1 VSADRQSTG
10 SGRRPARQANNPL
23 AALAFI
29 TAFPAVVLFGA
40 WRFAN
45 SQDDSAPPAPDVVA
59 ELPANAPQ
67 TPVLSARRTPAVL
80 ARETSAAAFEEAL
93 RPLGGAVLP
102 GSCAGVAVDG
112 VTTLSDGIETPVTPA
127 STLKFIVASVALDVL
142 GPDHVFTTEVRAE
155 IAADGSIVSLY
166 LVGGG
171 DPLLSSNWY
180 PDDAQYNRFP
190 QQPATSLD
198 ALADA
203 VKAAGVNQI
212 AGNVIADVTRY
223 DAEYYPPGWE
233 IALRNVEGGPISA
246 LTVNDG
252 WVRGDS
258 ARVTDPGAGAAR
270 EFYRL
275 LVERGITIAGQPATG
290 ATPTGLATLAKVT
303 SAPLIQVVGEM
314 LQNSDNNTAEMMLK
328 EIGFVARGSGSR
340 ASGLGVVEDKL
351 AEWAVPM
358 TGVVLDDGS
367 GLSRKNKMTC
377 DAFLAVLSRYS
388 VDDPLVS
395 VLAVAGQTG
404 TLEPYFGDT
413 AVAGR
418 LFGKTGS
425 LNGVKALI
433 GYVSAPGGSTITF
446 ALLLESP
453 GIDEAASFRPLWEG
467 PLASAL
473 GSYPAGP
480 NADQLAPLA
489 VIASS

>member
-1 VSADRQSTG
+1 MAAERRGDG
-10 SGRRPARQANNPL
+10 GLRRPPRQANNPL

-29 TAFPAVVLFGA
+29 TAFPAVLLFGA
-40 WRFAN
+40 WRFAD
-45 SQDDSAPPAPDVVA
+45 SRDDSAPPAPDA
-59 ELPANAPQ
+59 EAVLPAV
-67 TPVLSARRTPAVL
+67 TPRTPLLSARRTPAVL

-112 VTTLSDGIETPVTPA
+112 VTALSDGIDTPVTPA
-127 STLKFIVASVALDVL
+127 STMKFIVAAVALEVL
-142 GPDHVFTTEVRAE
+142 GADHTYTTEVRAE
-155 IAADGSIVSLY
+155 IAADGSIGSLY

-171 DPLLSSNWY
+171 DPLLASDWY
-180 PDDAQYNRFP
+180 PDDATYNRFP

-203 VKAAGVNQI
+203 VKAAGVVQVS
-212 AGNVIADVTRY
+212 GNVVADLTRY
-223 DAEYYPPGWE
+223 DSEYYPPTWE
-233 IALRNVEGGPISA
+233 IALRNVEGGPISS

-258 ARVTDPGAGAAR
+258 GKVTDPGAGAAR

-275 LVERGITIAGQPATG
+275 LAERGIVIGGQPATG
-290 ATPTGLATLAKVT
+290 ATPTGLATLATVS
-303 SAPLIQVVGEM
+303 SAPLVDVVAEM

-340 ASGLGVVEDKL
+340 ASGLAVVNEKL
-351 AEWAVPM
+351 TAWGVPM

-367 GLSRKNKMTC
+367 GLSRNNKVTC
-377 DAFLAVLSRYS
+377 EAFLAVLDRF
-388 VDDPLVS
+388 DIGDPVVS
-395 VLAVAGQTG
+395 TLAVAGRSG
-404 TLEPYFGDT
+404 TLAQYFVGT
-413 AVAGR
+413 PVEGR

-433 GYVSAPGGSTITF
+433 GYVEAPGGSTITF
-446 ALLLESP
+446 ALLLQSP
-453 GIDEAASFRPLWEG
+453 GVDEASSFRPVWEG

-480 NADQLAPLA
+480 TADLVAPLTA
-489 VIASS
+489 TPS